1 MKRQGQRRHRI
12 TAREGEQ
19 KLRAVAEALPD
30 LLFVLDEKGTY
41 IEALSSSEALLYA
54 RADQLVGRRMHD
66 VLPRASADLFLNTVR
81 RTLKTGKSQILEYA
95 LDVPAGPRY
104 FEGRTSP
111 LRGAGRPRRVV
122 WISRDITER
131 RHLEER
137 LREQVTKT
145 SRAYRELKKA
155 QDQLV
160 RSEKFASVGML
171 ISNVAHELNN
181 PLNVMYGNLKLL
193 REEGRNASDPR
204 LRRMLE
210 DAMRAAER
218 ARTVMVEFRNFMRD
232 VRSAEFADL
241 NDCLQE
247 ALTLARADVQPQ
259 IRVIDR
265 RGPIPKIRCI
275 PHQIRE
281 VFRNLIANA
290 LESIEGDGAITI
302 RSRLGGGRVVVDIQD
317 TGRGIPKE
325 QWSRLFDPFWTTK
338 PVGKGLGLGLA
349 IGAMIIDRHNGSL
362 SYVRRSGP
370 GSTFRVTLP
379 VDGGARKAAT

>member
-1 MKRQGQRRHRI
+1 MKGRRRHRS
-12 TAREGEQ
+12 TLREGEE

-30 LLFVLDEKGTY
+30 LLFVLDEDGTY
-41 IEALSSSEALLYA
+41 IEALSSSETLLYA

-66 VLPRASADLFLNTVR
+66 VLPRRSADLFLKTVR
-81 RTLKTGKSQILEYA
+81 RTLRTGKSQILEYA
-95 LDVPAGPRY
+95 LAVPAGPRY
-104 FEGRTSP
+104 FEARTSP

-131 RHLEER
+131 RLLEER
-137 LREQVTKT
+137 LREQAVKT
-145 SRAYRELKKA
+145 SRAYRKLKRT
-155 QDQLV
+155 QEQLV

-181 PLNVMYGNLKLL
+181 PLNIMYGNLKLM
-193 REEGRNASDPR
+193 REEGRDPSDPR
-204 LRRMLE
+204 LGRMLE

-218 ARTVMVEFRNFMRD
+218 ARSVMDEFRNFSRD

-241 NDCLQE
+241 NECLQE
-247 ALTLARADVQPQ
+247 ALTQVRAEPATR
-259 IRVIDR
+259 IRLIDR
-265 RGPIPKIRCI
+265 RGRIPKVRCN

-290 LESIEGDGAITI
+290 FESIDGEGTVTVRTRCGP
-302 RSRLGGGRVVVDIQD
+302 GRVVVDIED
-317 TGRGIPKE
+317 TGRGIPRGLRG
-325 QWSRLFDPFWTTK
+325 RLFDPFWTTK

-349 IGAMIIDRHNGSL
+349 IGAMILDRHNGSL

-370 GSTFRVTLP
+370 GSTFRVTIP
-379 VDGGARKAAT
+379 VTKAAT